1 MTPVWKYGLIKVG
14 FDEHLKE
21 DENELVE
28 LYYEIVNGETHYVA
42 FSRPYLCSVSD
53 IRNALADVEKDGV
66 ITWFWDNGVFTWNF
80 KESFW
85 DWKKND

>member
-14 FDEHLKE
+14 FDKVFQE
-21 DENELVE
+21 DEKELVE
-28 LYYEIVNGETHYVA
+28 VYYEKVDGEIRYVA
-42 FSRPYLCSVSD
+42 FSRPHLCSISD

-85 DWKKND
+85 DWSKNA